1 MTEEILYTFQDVE
14 QIRSRQR
21 LYKCHYLRACI
32 DEAMRLAPEVPGLL
46 PRQVLPGGVS
56 VQGEYFPAGTILG
69 VPCYALHHQET
80 YFPGAFS
87 YEPGRWIESDCNTV
101 ESSITVA
108 RMLWLFQLR
117 LAEGPTRPHK

>member
-1 MTEEILYTFQDVE
+1 
-14 QIRSRQR
+14 
-21 LYKCHYLRACI
+21 
-32 DEAMRLAPEVPGLL
+32 MRLAPGVPGLL

-87 YEPGRWIESDCNTV
+87 YEPGRWIESDSNTA
-101 ESSITVA
+101 ESIQRSRSAFIPFGAGPWNCAGRHMAITEISVTVA
-108 RMLWLFQLR
+108 RMLWLFELR
-117 LAEGPTRPHK
+117 LTEGPTRPHK